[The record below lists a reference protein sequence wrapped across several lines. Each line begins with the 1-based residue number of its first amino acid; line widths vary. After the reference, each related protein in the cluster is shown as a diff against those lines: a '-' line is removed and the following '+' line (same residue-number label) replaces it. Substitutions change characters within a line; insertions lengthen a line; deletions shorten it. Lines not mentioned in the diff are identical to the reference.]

1 MCKNIPI
8 VIPAY
13 EPDERLIKLL
23 EELKMNKLQPVIVV
37 DDGSG
42 EKYSDIF
49 IQAER
54 LVGDTGGVILH
65 HAENRGK
72 GRALKTAFSY
82 VLEHFPHTVGC
93 VTADSDGQHTV
104 SCITRVGGAL
114 QEHPENLIL
123 GARKFDCED
132 IPWKS
137 RFGNTVTEKVFAY
150 VAGLH
155 ISDTQTG
162 LRGIPTVFMQ
172 RLLDVKG
179 ERFEFETQ
187 MLLESR
193 NHYPIL
199 EVPIETIYESKEN
212 HQTHFRPLA
221 DSWKIYKI
229 LGKQFLRYIISSL
242 SSSVIDIVLFAVFCA
257 GLKGVFPV
265 VYVAAATVLA
275 RVISATYNYLVNY
288 KLVFTSEKKHT
299 VSGVK
304 YVVLAICQMVLS
316 AGLVTL
322 GTWALQFV
330 PEVVVKIVVDTLLFF
345 VSYFIQ
351 QKYVF

>member
-104 SCITRVGGAL
+104 SCITRVGDVL

-265 VYVAAATVLA
+265 VYVAVATVLA

-304 YVVLAICQMVLS
+304 YVVLAICQMALS

-345 VSYFIQ
+345 VSYYIQ

>member
-1 MCKNIPI
+1 MCKSIPI

-23 EELKMNKLQPVIVV
+23 EELKTNKLQPVIVV

-49 IQAER
+49 TQAER
-54 LVGDTGGVILH
+54 LARDTGGVVLH
-65 HAENRGK
+65 HTENRGK

-82 VLEHFPHTVGC
+82 VLEHFPAVVGC

-104 SCITRVGGAL
+104 SCIERVGGAL
-114 QEHPENLIL
+114 REHPEKLIL
-123 GARKFDCED
+123 GAREFDRED

-137 RFGNTVTEKVFAY
+137 RFGNSVTEKVFAY
-150 VAGLH
+150 VVGLH

-162 LRGIPTVFMQ
+162 LRGIPAAFM
-172 RLLDVKG
+172 RSLLDVKG

-199 EVPIETIYESKEN
+199 EVPIETIYESKDN

-221 DSWKIYKI
+221 DSWKIYKL
-229 LGKQFLRYIISSL
+229 LGKQFLRYIISSI
-242 SSSVIDIVLFAVFCA
+242 SSSVIDIALFAVFCA
-257 GLKGVFPV
+257 GLKNLFPV
-265 VYVAAATVLA
+265 VYVAVATVLA
-275 RVISATYNYLVNY
+275 RVISATYNYLINY
-288 KLVFTSEKKHT
+288 KLVFTSEKKHA
-299 VSGVK
+299 VSSVK
-304 YVVLAICQMVLS
+304 YIILAICQMALS

-322 GTWALQFV
+322 GTWALHFI

-345 VSYFIQ
+345 VSYHVQ

>member
-1 MCKNIPI
+1 MCKSIPI

-23 EELKMNKLQPVIVV
+23 EELKTNKLQPVIVV

-49 IQAER
+49 AQAER
-54 LVGDTGGVILH
+54 LARDTGGAVLH
-65 HAENRGK
+65 HTVNRGK

-82 VLEHFPHTVGC
+82 VLEHFPAAVGC

-104 SCITRVGGAL
+104 SCIERVGSAL
-114 QEHPENLIL
+114 QEHPEKLIL
-123 GARKFDCED
+123 GAREFDRED

-137 RFGNTVTEKVFAY
+137 RFGNSVTEKVFAY

-162 LRGIPTVFMQ
+162 LRGIPAAFMR

-199 EVPIETIYESKEN
+199 EVPIETIYESKDN

-221 DSWKIYKI
+221 DSWKIYKL

-242 SSSVIDIVLFAVFCA
+242 SSSVIDIALFAVFCA
-257 GLKGVFPV
+257 VLKNLFPV
-265 VYVAAATVLA
+265 VYVAVATVLA
-275 RVISATYNYLVNY
+275 RIISATYNYLINY
-288 KLVFTSEKKHT
+288 KLVFTSEKKHA

-304 YVVLAICQMVLS
+304 YIILAICQMALS

-322 GTWALQFV
+322 GTWALQFI
-330 PEVVVKIVVDTLLFF
+330 PEVVVKIVIDTLLFF
-345 VSYFIQ
+345 VSYHIQ